1 MNGVKVLPQQLDVY
15 ETNCEGR
22 MCDQS
27 TLFANGVLMPYCACM
42 QMNKSGK
49 VMLVFTMK
57 VTQENGDEFDV
68 TFASKW
74 FMLNFLLT
82 DPLPVGTC
90 ASNF

>member
-1 MNGVKVLPQQLDVY
+1 
-15 ETNCEGR
+15 

-57 VTQENGDEFDV
+57 MSQENGDEFDV

-82 DPLPVGTC
+82 GPLPVGPCPSSLKILKLKTVC
-90 ASNF
+90 GP